1 MPSGFRYFGLLIL
14 VLWCVFAP
22 SRANGQ
28 NGALI
33 IAGGGVSPQA
43 HAIWQAI
50 AGEGG
55 YVSEILVISSGSADP
70 ERAGAEIVEIL
81 RSHGA
86 KATLVPLSPLPN
98 AFSGQGGLSAADPVW
113 AKRAR
118 AARGFFFAG
127 GAQGRIVDALAPDG
141 RESLLLA
148 AIREAHR
155 GGAFVSGTSAGAAI
169 MSRLM
174 FLDPSGQLDLLARG
188 PQGEDMGAG
197 LGFLAQP
204 WLVDQ
209 HFLARDR
216 HLRLLSGL
224 CQAAG
229 SLRGG
234 LGIDEGTA
242 LQVRGDEARVIGAS
256 GVIVMRV
263 IAAQSCAPLN
273 AEANITLAYPGD
285 AISLRDGSVVPG
297 APLRTL
303 NAKSPAQ
310 EIQAVPQAGSLRA
323 ALARLA
329 DTGEESLAVAM
340 RAEEGGQIAPL
351 GWLTRVRLGPASLAW
366 GPGQSP
372 SVSNAVLEIAPFG
385 VQLLPAPT
393 PSANRNRPR

>member
-1 MPSGFRYFGLLIL
+1 MLGGFRFFRLLSL
-14 VLWCVFAP
+14 VLWCIFAS

-28 NGALI
+28 TGALI

-50 AGEGG
+50 AREEGSA
-55 YVSEILVISSGSADP
+55 SEILVISAGSASP
-70 ERAGAEIVEIL
+70 ESAGAEIVEIL
-81 RSHGA
+81 HSHGA

-98 AFSGQGGLSAADPVW
+98 TFSGKGGLSAADADW

-127 GAQGRIVDALAPDG
+127 GAQGRIVDALAPNG

-174 FLDPSGQLDLLARG
+174 FRDPSKQLDLLARG

-197 LGFLAQP
+197 LGFLAQS

-216 HLRLLSGL
+216 HLRLLAGL
-224 CQAAG
+224 CHAAG
-229 SLRGG
+229 TLRGG

-242 LQVRGDEARVIGAS
+242 LQVNGDEARVIGGS
-256 GVIVMRV
+256 GVIVMRL
-263 IAAQSCAPLN
+263 IAAQSCAPLH
-273 AEANITLAYPGD
+273 AQASITLAYPGD
-285 AISLRDGSVVPG
+285 TISLRDGSVVPG
-297 APLRTL
+297 APPRALL
-303 NAKSPAQ
+303 AKSPVQ
-310 EIQAVPQAGSLRA
+310 EIGAVPQAGSLRA

-340 RAEEGGQIAPL
+340 RTEDGGQIAPL
-351 GWLTRVRLGPASLAW
+351 GWLTRVRVGPASLAW
-366 GPGQSP
+366 GPGQIP
-372 SVSNAVLEIAPFG
+372 SVSDAVLEIAPFR
-385 VQLLPAPT
+385 VQILPAPT
-393 PSANRNRPR
+393 PSANSNRP